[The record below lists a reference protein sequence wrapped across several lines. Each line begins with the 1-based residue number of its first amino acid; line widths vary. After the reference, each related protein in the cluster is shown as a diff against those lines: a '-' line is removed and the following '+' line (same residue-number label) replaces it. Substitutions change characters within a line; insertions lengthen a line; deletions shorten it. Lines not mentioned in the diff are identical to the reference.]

1 VLVCDRNRPVARIVP
16 CLLDDQPEQEQ
27 QLIARGILT
36 PPLKKPSSPVSWPE
50 PPEMFRTRSNKYG
63 GKSGKTPRAAFGLL
77 GIRARGTSL
86 RSTKHH
92 AAKSLFTNATKR
104 LPGGGCRSQRIRRET
119 GLESSPYGEI
129 LHRPDY
135 YRPAQHGFQQ
145 MAFGGDGLG
154 CGAAGGVALGGDYQG
169 FVLR

>member
-1 VLVCDRNRPVARIVP
+1 VDRHEV
-16 CLLDDQPEQEQ
+16 
-27 QLIARGILT
+27 
-36 PPLKKPSSPVSWPE
+36 
-50 PPEMFRTRSNKYG
+50 
-63 GKSGKTPRAAFGLL
+63 RAADALPL
-77 GIRARGTSL
+77 AAALEWCEGIPQGRVFL
-86 RSTKHH
+86 
-92 AAKSLFTNATKR
+92 AADQKLS
-104 LPGGGCRSQRIRRET
+104 GDSRSQRIRRET

-135 YRPAQHGFQQ
+135 YRPAQHSFQQ